1 MTSKDF
7 TIFSPAHDENLP
19 SSRYQTRRSRVG
31 GLATNLLSGVSD
43 ASESILIQAFKHPQ
57 QAVSL
62 NRELQLSA

>member
-7 TIFSPAHDENLP
+7 TIFTPAHDENLP

-43 ASESILIQAFKHPQ
+43 DTSMLIQAFKHP
-57 QAVSL
+57 
-62 NRELQLSA
+62 